1 MPATSFT
8 SGAWSD
14 RLLSLRRWLPRQR
27 LCLTALSCCAA
38 VLFADEWSWL
48 AAAFWLFFL
57 CVAWTDVRKFFL
69 LCLTFSVLCC
79 GLHRLRVNEH
89 FARVATLE
97 HSTLTT
103 FDVKIT
109 SMPKQRTRSWEA
121 QAEVLTGEISAIR
134 GKTIALS
141 GSGMTPNA
149 GAYLRVYGRIEPAA
163 GPRNWGEFDQAD
175 WLRRNGIVGTC
186 FAREVTALDRSD
198 DAFLRGIF
206 HLRQK
211 FRHAITQGLAA
222 ESDEAKVIL
231 AMVIGEQPP
240 YQDSLILPFRNSGTL
255 HLFSVSGQHV
265 NLVALLLWLGLR
277 IARVPRKWA
286 IALLIPAI
294 FCYAL
299 VTGASPPAM
308 RAAWMASVFLAAFL
322 FQRKPHLMNALAI
335 VIIAALLFQSN
346 LLFLAGVQLSY
357 GVVAAISIGLA
368 LSRSTIQNMSYH
380 DSYLPRELYTRQQ
393 EIIGNG
399 WEKFLQSM
407 SISLAA
413 CLGSAPLTMKHFGMI
428 TPISIIA
435 NLFLSPLVFL
445 LLGLAMLST
454 FLSGL
459 SPTASS
465 WCNQLNAHVAR
476 GCISTSAFFAAIPG
490 SHLNLSWHRNEND
503 AIYIHDI
510 PRGGG
515 ATLVQTSD
523 SDVLLDVG
531 NERNFRTI
539 VLPSLRYLGCE
550 PDTIFLSHPESEHIG
565 GASMAIDQ
573 LRLRQIISPVSQ
585 SRAASFRTLYA
596 KASQTQVPL
605 YQAREGAKIRQSD
618 EVTWSILHVPDAQD
632 RYAIADDRVAI
643 YLLTFHGYRI
653 LFLNDAGPSAWDAL
667 RASDS
672 SLRCDVIVCG
682 RHQLHP
688 LLADDVLDLCK
699 PRAIISTHADFPVEE
714 KIPLSWPKLLQQR
727 KIAFFDQG
735 RTGMMKLEQDASGK
749 LSFHGFLGGPT
760 LVLDAPSAH
769 R

>member
-14 RLLSLRRWLPRQR
+14 RLHSLRRWLSRQR
-27 LCLTALSCCAA
+27 LCLTALSCCSA
-38 VLFADEWSWL
+38 VLFADDWSVI
-48 AAAFWLFFL
+48 AAAFWLLFL
-57 CVAWTDVRKFFL
+57 SIAWTDVRKFFL
-69 LCLTFSVLCC
+69 LCLTLSLICG
-79 GLHRLRVNEH
+79 GLHRYRVNEH
-89 FARVATLE
+89 FSRLAELE
-97 HSTLTT
+97 EASLST

-109 SMPKQRTRSWEA
+109 SLPKQRERSWEA
-121 QAEVLTGEISAIR
+121 QARVLTGEISAVR

-141 GSGMTPNA
+141 GSGLPPTA
-149 GAYLRVYGRIEPAA
+149 GAFLQVYGRIEPAE
-163 GPRNWGEFDQAD
+163 GPRNWGQFDQAD
-175 WLRRNGIVGTC
+175 WLRRNGIIGTC
-186 FAREVTALDRSD
+186 FAKKVSHLNKSNDALMG
-198 DAFLRGIF
+198 GIF

-211 FRHAITQGLAA
+211 FRHAITQGLTPD
-222 ESDEAKVIL
+222 SDEAKVIL

-265 NLVALLLWLGLR
+265 NLVALLLWLSLR
-277 IARVPRKWA
+277 IARIPRKWA

-335 VIIAALLFQSN
+335 VIIAALLLQSN

-368 LSRSTIQNMSYH
+368 LSQNFIKNLSYH
-380 DSYLPRELYTRQQ
+380 DSYLPRELYTRKQ
-393 EIIGNG
+393 EFIGNS
-399 WEKFLQSM
+399 WEKLLQSL

-413 CLGSAPLTMKHFGMI
+413 CLGSAPLTIKHFGMI
-428 TPISIIA
+428 TPISIVA
-435 NLFLSPLVFL
+435 NLFLSPLVFA

-454 FLSGL
+454 FLSVL

-465 WCNQLNAHVAR
+465 WCNQLNAQVAR
-476 GCISTSAFFAAIPG
+476 GCIGTSAFFAAIPG
-490 SHLNLSWHRNEND
+490 SHQNLSWHRIKND
-503 AIYIHDI
+503 AIHIHDL

-515 ATLVQTSD
+515 AALVQTRD
-523 SDVLLDVG
+523 SDILLDVG
-531 NERNFRTI
+531 NERNFRNI

-550 PDTIFLSHPESEHIG
+550 PDTIFLSHPESHHIG
-565 GASMAIDQ
+565 GATMATDH

-585 SRAASFRTLYA
+585 SRAASFRSLYA
-596 KASQTQVPL
+596 KTLSAKLPF
-605 YQAREGAKIRQSD
+605 YQAHEGVEIRQSD
-618 EVTWSILHVPDAQD
+618 EVRWTILHVPDPQD
-632 RYAIADDRVAI
+632 RYAIADDRVAV

-667 RASDS
+667 REKYAA
-672 SLRCDVIVCG
+672 LRCDVIVCG

-688 LLADDVLDLCK
+688 LMAEEMLDLCD
-699 PRAIISTHADFPVEE
+699 PRVIISTNADFPVEE
-714 KIPLSWPKLLQQR
+714 KIPTSWPEQLQQR
-727 KIAFFDQG
+727 HIVLFDQG
-735 RTGMMKLEQDASGK
+735 KTGMMRMEYAASGQ
-749 LSFHGFLGGPT
+749 LLFRSFLRHPDFA
-760 LVLDAPSAH
+760 LDQSST
-769 R
+769 RD